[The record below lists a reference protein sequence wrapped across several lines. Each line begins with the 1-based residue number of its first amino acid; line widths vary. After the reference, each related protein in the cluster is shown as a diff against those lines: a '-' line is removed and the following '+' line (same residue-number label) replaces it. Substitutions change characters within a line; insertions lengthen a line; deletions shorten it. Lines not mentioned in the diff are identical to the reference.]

1 LETIKKNGRMKSVF
15 RNLLTSSIQFNK
27 GVLSAIFILV
37 VCLIIDVS
45 LVKISDLIRANVDYT
60 LMVVI
65 FVVLGVVSILG
76 QHIVLRLA
84 EVKEIKKS
92 SDPSISI
99 FKMIRIFQYSLMLLI
114 IVVMI
119 QVIGIG
125 QYSTVFLI
133 LTAVVSYGISIT
145 ILALLTKR
153 FFAWFRTNHNLVV
166 FLYGL
171 SSAAIAV
178 NAGLTVALLWAVWLE
193 SPRDVGEH
201 TANLTRIFIANS
213 PSYVLNQIYFISYV
227 VMFILTWVA
236 TVLLLRHYTQ
246 KLGRIKYWILVSLPL
261 IYFVIQFPP
270 LILQL
275 FSPLLL
281 SMPTLFSILVTLT
294 FALSKPVG
302 GILFGIAF
310 FTLARNLPRNT
321 AIRGYMVVSTFGLI
335 LLFISNQALIW
346 VYVPYPPFGM
356 ATVPFMGISSYL
368 VFVGIYSSA
377 ISVAQDTT
385 IRQTI
390 RRYAIKESQLLDS
403 IGTSEMEQEATNKM
417 LEMTRASQHKMTY
430 ETGVESLV
438 NEQDM
443 KDYLSK
449 VLQEIQK
456 AKERKTRR

>member
-1 LETIKKNGRMKSVF
+1 MVDESVTTGRGF
-15 RNLLTSSIQFNK
+15 
-27 GVLSAIFILV
+27 
-37 VCLIIDVS
+37 
-45 LVKISDLIRANVDYT
+45 Y
-60 LMVVI
+60 
-65 FVVLGVVSILG
+65 
-76 QHIVLRLA
+76 
-84 EVKEIKKS
+84 
-92 SDPSISI
+92 P
-99 FKMIRIFQYSLMLLI
+99 
-114 IVVMI
+114 
-119 QVIGIG
+119 
-125 QYSTVFLI
+125 
-133 LTAVVSYGISIT
+133 LTAGAPPHDWLQNMGGSIGYGMPVAVGAAVACPDRKV
-145 ILALLTKR
+145 LALIGDGSGMYTVQALWTMAR
-153 FFAWFRTNHNLVV
+153 EGLDVTAVIWANRTYQILKGEFNNV
-166 FLYGL
+166 G
-171 SSAAIAV
+171 
-178 NAGLTVALLWAVWLE
+178 AGKPGQIVSLE
-193 SPRDVGEH
+193 SPTDVGEH
-201 TANLTRIFIANS
+201 TANLTRIFIASS
-213 PSYVLNQIYFISYV
+213 PSYILNQVYFISYV
-227 VMFILTWVA
+227 LMFILTWVA

-281 SMPTLFSILVTLT
+281 TTPTLFSILVTLT

-321 AIRGYMVVSTFGLI
+321 TIRDYMIVSTFGLI

-368 VFVGIYSSA
+368 LFVGIYSSA

-417 LEMTRASQHKMTY
+417 LKITKATQHKMTY
-430 ETGVESLV
+430 ETGVESPV

-443 KDYLSK
+443 KDYLSE
-449 VLQEIQK
+449 VLEEIKK
-456 AKERKTRR
+456 AKERQTSR

>member
-1 LETIKKNGRMKSVF
+1 M
-15 RNLLTSSIQFNK
+15 
-27 GVLSAIFILV
+27 
-37 VCLIIDVS
+37 S
-45 LVKISDLIRANVDYT
+45 LVKISDLIRANVNYT
-60 LMVVI
+60 LMVAI
-65 FVVLGVVSILG
+65 FVILGAISILG
-76 QHIVLRLA
+76 QHIIMRLA
-84 EVKEIKKS
+84 EVREIEKRR
-92 SDPSISI
+92 DPSIAI
-99 FKMIRIFQYSLMLLI
+99 FKFIRIFQYSLMLLI
-114 IVVMI
+114 VAVMI
-119 QVIGIG
+119 QVIRTG

-133 LTAVVSYGISIT
+133 LTALVSYGISIT
-145 ILALLTKR
+145 ILVFLAKR
-153 FFAWFRTNHNLVV
+153 FFTWFRTNHNLVV

-171 SSAAIAV
+171 SSVAIAV
-178 NAGLTVALLWAVWLE
+178 NAALTVALLSAVWLE
-193 SPRDVGEH
+193 SPTEVGEH
-201 TANLTRIFIANS
+201 TANLTRIFIASS
-213 PSYVLNQIYFISYV
+213 PSYVLNQVYFVSSVI
-227 VMFILTWVA
+227 MFILTWVA

-246 KLGRIKYWILVSLPL
+246 KLGRIKYWTLVSLPL

-281 SMPTLFSILVTLT
+281 SMPILFSILVTLT

-302 GILFGIAF
+302 GVLFGIAF

-321 AIRGYMVVSTFGLI
+321 AIRGYMIVSTFGLI

-356 ATVPFMGISSYL
+356 ATIPFMGISSYL

-377 ISVAQDTT
+377 ISVAQDTR

-403 IGTSEMEQEATNKM
+403 IGTSEMEREATKKM
-417 LEMTRASQHKMTY
+417 LEMTKQSQHKMTY

-438 NEQDM
+438 NEEDM

-456 AKERKTRR
+456 SKERQTRR